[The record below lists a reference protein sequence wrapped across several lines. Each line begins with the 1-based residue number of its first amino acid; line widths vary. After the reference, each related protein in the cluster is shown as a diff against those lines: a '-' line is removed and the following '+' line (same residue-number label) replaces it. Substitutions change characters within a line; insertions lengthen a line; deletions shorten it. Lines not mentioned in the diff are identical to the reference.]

1 MRHPMTKLLALTDIH
16 MKARGQTIIGIDPF
30 ENFKRALTHA
40 IEHHPDAARV
50 VLMGDLTNSGTPEEY
65 ARVAEVIADCPIPV
79 SLMCGNHDQR
89 DNLTAAFPDTP
100 TDANGFVQDAF
111 VYGTTR
117 VLITDTQF
125 GPPFVS
131 YAHLGQYCDK
141 RFEWLA
147 DQLQQAKAAHQKI
160 ALFAHH
166 PPMKVGFS
174 GMDQIRM
181 RDDTR
186 MAHTLTHADVPV
198 HFLCGHVHRTI
209 SGSWHGHGFTIF
221 KSTCHQMPL
230 ALENPDLSLSTAEP
244 AAYGVILLTDDGV
257 IAHSEDFDIA
267 EEDVQ
272 PSTEAM
278 PDA

>member
-1 MRHPMTKLLALTDIH
+1 MIKLLALTDIH
-16 MKARGQTIIGIDPF
+16 MKPEGQTIIGLDPF
-30 ENFKRALTHA
+30 ENFRRGLNHALQ
-40 IEHHPDAARV
+40 HHPDAERV
-50 VLMGDLTNSGTPEEY
+50 ILMGDLTNSGTPEEY
-65 ARVAEVIADCPIPV
+65 ARVAEVIKECPLPV

-89 DNLTAAFPDTP
+89 DNLVAAFPDTP
-100 TDANGFVQDAF
+100 LDANGFVQDAF
-111 VYGTTR
+111 VYGNTR

-131 YAHLGQYCDK
+131 YAHLGQYCAK
-141 RFEWLA
+141 RFGWLA
-147 DQLQQAKAAHQKI
+147 DQLAQAKFANQTV

-181 RDDTR
+181 RDGAK
-186 MAHTLTHADVPV
+186 MAETLETAGVRV

-209 SGSWHGHGFTIF
+209 SGSWQDHSFTVF

-244 AAYGVILLTDDGV
+244 AAYGVILLTEDGI

-267 EEDVQ
+267 EDDVQ
-272 PSTEAM
+272 PSVDAM

>member
-1 MRHPMTKLLALTDIH
+1 MTKLLALTDIH
-16 MKARGQTIIGIDPF
+16 MKPEGQSIIGIDPF
-30 ENFKRALTHA
+30 ENFKRGLVHALK
-40 IEHHPDAARV
+40 HHPDAERV
-50 VLMGDLTNSGTPEEY
+50 ILMGDLTSSGTMEEY
-65 ARVAEVIADCPIPV
+65 ARVAEIIADCPIPV

-89 DNLTAAFPDTP
+89 DNLIATFPTTP
-100 TDANGFVQDAF
+100 LDPKGFVQDAF

-131 YAHLGQYCDK
+131 YAHLGQYCAK
-141 RFEWLA
+141 RFAWLS
-147 DQLQQAKAAHQKI
+147 DQLAQAKAANQTV

-166 PPMKVGFS
+166 PPMKVGFA

-181 RDDTR
+181 RDDKK
-186 MAHTLTHADVPV
+186 MAETLATADVPV

-209 SGSWHGHGFTIF
+209 SGSWHGHGFTVF

-230 ALENPDLSLSTAEP
+230 ALENPDLSLSTPEP
-244 AAYGVILLTDDGV
+244 AAYGVILLTEDGI

-267 EEDVQ
+267 EDDVQ
-272 PSTEAM
+272 PSPDAM